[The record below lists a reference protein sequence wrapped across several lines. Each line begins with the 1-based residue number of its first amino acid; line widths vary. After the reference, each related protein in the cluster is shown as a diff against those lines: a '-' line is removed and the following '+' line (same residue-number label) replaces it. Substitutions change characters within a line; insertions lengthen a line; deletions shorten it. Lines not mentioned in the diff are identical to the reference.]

1 MSSIGSCVIYRSCL
15 NLNLWNREIDLVI
28 ALSWSWSLKLF
39 WLRGICGISE
49 VNYRFI
55 YHGLT
60 RHSLVFLPLCW
71 PLYLLIFSRSA
82 ATLLI
87 SLIGGN
93 KETET
98 PLKRI
103 SLTQTTN
110 QIVSF
115 KPYSSD
121 ESYLSFKKAIG
132 LFDWWWKW
140 YQKRCRTH
148 CWSGTSQLDS
158 H

>member
-103 SLTQTTN
+103 SLTHKRIKFYHLNHFLLMKVIFRSKRRLAFLIDDENDTKN
-110 QIVSF
+110 DEEHIVD
-115 KPYSSD
+115 P
-121 ESYLSFKKAIG
+121 E
-132 LFDWWWKW
+132 
-140 YQKRCRTH
+140 QVN
-148 CWSGTSQLDS
+148 
-158 H
+158 